1 MNYPHQNPDPYL
13 TQHWKLPVDCAVL
26 SASSRVGGVRRLHG
40 SKKLGVKS
48 TVQYNVVTNRGS
60 GRADRCKTFVA
71 MPSRLLPHEVLE
83 VHADVADAFVERQ
96 NILPIFDYVDERK
109 NAYATRLWA
118 ALQKGEDAAARAASL
133 GASRSVQL
141 RAARVAWRVANPE
154 TWHDAFAHGATAR
167 QDNARVEAIDKKKKR
182 AIAACRADIFECEH
196 QAALALHAT
205 EAAVAANDAVK
216 VFKAHKR
223 AGKFAWQA
231 AWAKDKLWKLGYE
244 GEASRLRRHRKQD
257 WPHRKEELLQAV
269 ANAHGCWVRAA
280 KIWWTLH
287 ESRLHRAVLG

>member
-1 MNYPHQNPDPYL
+1 M
-13 TQHWKLPVDCAVL
+13 
-26 SASSRVGGVRRLHG
+26 
-40 SKKLGVKS
+40 
-48 TVQYNVVTNRGS
+48 
-60 GRADRCKTFVA
+60 
-71 MPSRLLPHEVLE
+71 
-83 VHADVADAFVERQ
+83 ADAFEQ
-96 NILPIFDYVDERK
+96 NQQMPVFDFVDERK

-133 GASRSVQL
+133 GALRSVQL
-141 RAARVAWRVANPE
+141 RAARVAWRVANSE

-167 QDNARVEAIDKKKKR
+167 QDNARVMAIEKKKR
-182 AIAACRADIFECEH
+182 RMIAACRADIFECEH

-205 EAAVAANDAVK
+205 EAAAAAQDAVK

-231 AWAKDKLWKLGYE
+231 AQATNKLWQLGYE
-244 GEASRLRRHRKQD
+244 REASRI
-257 WPHRKEELLQAV
+257 WPHRKREVLQAV
-269 ANAHGCWVRAA
+269 ANAHGYWVRAA